1 MSAKLSLPNIQGNQM
16 VAARNDLK
24 LLAPTPMQPSNRNPI
39 AHGGGNYTRYLQRSA
54 GKSKKASPTDHDRS
68 IFTNTTYFRSFYII
82 HPDWTSE
89 GAGVRRL
96 HKTSRPRVQYAWDRR
111 PAAYPTN
118 NYLGPLVQRY
128 AQQEQQQQ
136 KPLHSQVVHLS
147 MPQPPATPSSHKP
160 LERHSYDYNRSFLS
174 EKSRSGFF

>member
-16 VAARNDLK
+16 VAARNDMK
-24 LLAPTPMQPSNRNPI
+24 LLAPTPMQLTNRNPI
-39 AHGGGNYTRYLQRSA
+39 AHGGGTYTRYLQRSA
-54 GKSKKASPTDHDRS
+54 GKSKRANPTDHDRS

-96 HKTSRPRVQYAWDRR
+96 RNSSRPRVHYSWDRR
-111 PAAYPTN
+111 PAAYPTS
-118 NYLGPLVQRY
+118 NYLGTLVQRH
-128 AQQEQQQQ
+128 AQQDQQQH
-136 KPLHSQVVHLS
+136 PEVVNLTV
-147 MPQPPATPSSHKP
+147 PQPPATARTQSSYKP
-160 LERHSYDYNRSFLS
+160 LETHSYDYNRSFLQ